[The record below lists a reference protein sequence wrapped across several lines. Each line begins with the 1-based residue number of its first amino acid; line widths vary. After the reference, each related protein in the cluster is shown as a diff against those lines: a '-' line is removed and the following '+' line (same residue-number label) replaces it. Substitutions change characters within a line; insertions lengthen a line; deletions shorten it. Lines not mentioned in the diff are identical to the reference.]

1 MCLRTKIEG
10 TTTTTTTT
18 MMMML
23 HELLRKSIY
32 DDETSCGV
40 LCIEMMKSIS
50 IVQYLLLSI
59 IKVNK

>member
-1 MCLRTKIEG
+1 MEG
-10 TTTTTTTT
+10 TTTTTATTIM

-32 DDETSCGV
+32 DDEVSCIV

-50 IVQYLLLSI
+50 IVQ
-59 IKVNK
+59 

>member
-1 MCLRTKIEG
+1 MEG
-10 TTTTTTTT
+10 TTTTTTATTT

-32 DDETSCGV
+32 DDEVSCVV

-50 IVQYLLLSI
+50 IVQ
-59 IKVNK
+59 